1 MDEITETNA
10 LNTLINSPDPN
21 PNLNVSS
28 VKAPI
33 HSNHSNDHFKELDT
47 NKDPISL
54 SMSSNKP
61 PKPLQPSP
69 AITTSTTVQ
78 SNTVISSALPS
89 NLSVE
94 LRKIQQSA
102 GLIGANNNNTF
113 IAKHI
118 YANDKMQT
126 GSGAHNARIPAPN
139 VTVVDRNGE
148 NIRILKRVPDPS
160 FGMHSYDTSTTFK
173 SNFTQSTTNRT
184 TTITFNTATANN
196 IYDQHIRVL
205 TPVEIMR
212 TLPSL
217 TDHEV
222 NAVSGSSAEAK
233 NRRATGS
240 GSDTIDGVQTADVST
255 RKPAD
260 SANDRIDDNANG
272 IDYDNNCN
280 AVSDHDANSNSN
292 SNSIDGN
299 SNDSLNGIRRCT
311 KIVEFTTKAD
321 DTMSIDIQT
330 TNDPTITAKTAAI
343 ATQRNREQFEHSIV
357 HQSNKQATVNA
368 VKLSMVSGDNHPKKK
383 EAHKTHTLSLFLRL
397 FYSIKHTHTQYK
409 TTFYQRKASSHFLH
423 LCPTGK

>member
-1 MDEITETNA
+1 MDELTETNA

-33 HSNHSNDHFKELDT
+33 HSNQSNDHFKELDT
-47 NKDPISL
+47 NKDPSSL
-54 SMSSNKP
+54 SMPSNKP

-78 SNTVISSALPS
+78 SNTVISSALSS

-102 GLIGANNNNTF
+102 GLIGANNNNAF

-126 GSGAHNARIPAPN
+126 GTGAHNARIPAPN

-212 TLPSL
+212 TLPPL
-217 TDHEV
+217 NDHDV
-222 NAVSGSSAEAK
+222 NAATGSAEAK
-233 NRRATGS
+233 SRRTTGS
-240 GSDTIDGVQTADVST
+240 GSDTIDGVQSADVT
-255 RKPAD
+255 NRKQND
-260 SANDRIDDNANG
+260 SANDRMDDNANG
-272 IDYDNNCN
+272 IDNENNCN
-280 AVSDHDANSNSN
+280 AVSDHDANSN

-330 TNDPTITAKTAAI
+330 TNDPTITPKTTAI
-343 ATQRNREQFEHSIV
+343 TKQRSREQFEHSIG
-357 HQSNKQATVNA
+357 HPSNKQATVNA

-383 EAHKTHTLSLFLRL
+383 KHT
-397 FYSIKHTHTQYK
+397 KHTHSLSFFTSL
-409 TTFYQRKASSHFLH
+409 FIYQTNTH
-423 LCPTGK
+423 TI